1 MLRSYHMIQ
10 LGSVGHRDPESEFD
24 KHLQASL
31 YNLVRCFRDFSDA
44 CSSLTYRLKSDPI
57 SVQSTL

>member
-1 MLRSYHMIQ
+1 MRRSYHMIQ

-44 CSSLTYRLKSDPI
+44 CSLFRHW
-57 SVQSTL
+57 